1 MDVCYARVAGFLSA
15 EHRRKDYEFANY
27 INYINYNTNK
37 QEIKKKKRCSLF
49 EQKNYTE
56 LQKGAILK
64 YSTTMVEI
72 VVFQSVER

>member
-37 QEIKKKKRCSLF
+37 ERFNKESRCSF
-49 EQKNYTE
+49 SKHKNYIKLHKE
-56 LQKGAILK
+56 SISES
-64 YSTTMVEI
+64 STTIVRI
-72 VVFQSVER
+72 VVLECAE

>member
-37 QEIKKKKRCSLF
+37 QEIKKKKKCSLF
-49 EQKNYTE
+49 
-56 LQKGAILK
+56 
-64 YSTTMVEI
+64 
-72 VVFQSVER
+72 